1 MFGKKSKEKKEEKKA
16 ENIEVESLHGF
27 NVKEIKNAKQISQ
40 EESFKRNLKEKAER
54 IEAEEKAVAA
64 EAAKR
69 KATAKSET
77 IAKAERL
84 EAEEKMKADYIDKKS
99 KLTTEELLAEILMI
113 YEDKQS
119 LKKVT
124 SKEKQNKH
132 DGEIAT
138 QEEAL
143 TDITKNQYDILME
156 LKNISRILE
165 IMNKNVDAGLGMP
178 STVKKKSILEDWGS

>member
-165 IMNKNVDAGLGMP
+165 IMNENVDAGLGMP

>member
-27 NVKEIKNAKQISQ
+27 NIKEIKNAKQISQ
-40 EESFKRNLKEKAER
+40 ENSFKRNLKEKAER

>member
-1 MFGKKSKEKKEEKKA
+1 MFGRKSEQEKAAEKATADAEEVRQA
-16 ENIEVESLHGF
+16 EKLQ
-27 NVKEIKNAKQISQ
+27 A
-40 EESFKRNLKEKAER
+40 SFKRNLKEKAER
-54 IEAEEKAVAA
+54 IEAEEKAAAA

-69 KATAKSET
+69 KATAKLEA
-77 IAKAERL
+77 IEKAERL
-84 EAEEKMKADYIDKKS
+84 EAEEKTKADYIDKKS

-124 SKEKQNKH
+124 SKEKQKKH

-143 TDITKNQYDILME
+143 TDIAKNQHDILME
-156 LKNISRILE
+156 LKNISYILE
-165 IMNKNVDAGLGMP
+165 IMNENVDAGLGMP

>member
-1 MFGKKSKEKKEEKKA
+1 MFGKKSKEKKA
-16 ENIEVESLHGF
+16 ENIDVESLHGF
-27 NVKEIKNAKQISQ
+27 NIKEIKNTKQISQ
-40 EESFKRNLKEKAER
+40 ENSFKRNLKEKAER
-54 IEAEEKAVAA
+54 IEAEEKAAAA

-69 KATAKSET
+69 KATAKLEA
-77 IAKAERL
+77 IEKAERL

-143 TDITKNQYDILME
+143 TNIAKNQHDILME
-156 LKNISRILE
+156 LKNISYILE
-165 IMNKNVDAGLGMP
+165 IMNENVDAGLGMP
-178 STVKKKSILEDWGS
+178 STVKKKSVLEDWGS